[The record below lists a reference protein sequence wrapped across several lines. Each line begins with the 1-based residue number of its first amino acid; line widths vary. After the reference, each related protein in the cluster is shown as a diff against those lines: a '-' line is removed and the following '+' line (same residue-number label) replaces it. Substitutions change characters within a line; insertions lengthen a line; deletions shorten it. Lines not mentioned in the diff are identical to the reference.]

1 MIAEIQAIIC
11 LLASDPLTVDTVVRK
26 LGTVTDNYSGNV
38 LIKPY
43 DPQFKEAN
51 VVREIDQTTGKHLNI
66 PSLVDLTPLDPPK
79 VETLVQAF
87 GAYKRAAPNRHLPPR
102 IIFYLNM
109 SGRPYTITLIADIK
123 DDRAVLIGLRR
134 DKRS

>member
-1 MIAEIQAIIC
+1 MIAEIQAIMC

-43 DPQFKEAN
+43 DPQFKEAS

-66 PSLVDLTPLDPPK
+66 PSLVDLTPVNPPK

-87 GAYKRAAPNRHLPPR
+87 GAYKRGAPNRHLPPR
-102 IIFYLNM
+102 INFYLDM
-109 SGRPYTITLIADIK
+109 PGHPYKIVLGADIK
-123 DDRAVLIGLRR
+123 GNHAIRIILRR